1 MWSGTSTMT
10 TSAWPTASATVATGR
25 PSPEAAFQAR
35 ESGRA
40 PTTTPFPESWLLSA
54 WAWPWLPYPITAIVL
69 PDSAPGSQSDS

>member
-10 TSAWPTASATVATGR
+10 TSAWAVASATVATDR
-25 PSPEAAFQAR
+25 PSSVAVFHAR

-40 PTTTPFPESWLLSA
+40 PTTTVLPLSWLLSA

-69 PDSAPGSQSDS
+69 PLRAEGSQSDS